1 MNFKILLLLFL
12 FPVLIFGQ
20 KNTPRELRNEKLIQD
35 IGDVAQFA
43 PAAASMAFIFIKND
57 KKGAW
62 QFARS
67 FGFTLASTYLLKYT
81 INKKRPEGAT

>member
-43 PAAASMAFIFIKND
+43 GYS
-57 KKGAW
+57 GV
-62 QFARS
+62 S
-67 FGFTLASTYLLKYT
+67 
-81 INKKRPEGAT
+81 

>member
-1 MNFKILLLLFL
+1 MELLKRGYLTTINMNFKILLLLFL

-43 PAAASMAFIFIKND
+43 GYS
-57 KKGAW
+57 GV
-62 QFARS
+62 S
-67 FGFTLASTYLLKYT
+67 
-81 INKKRPEGAT
+81 